1 MTLALRLPFFGAA
14 PAARPNRVVPELE
27 PWRAQLVLLGF
38 GALLLILA
46 ARAFHLQAFENDFLV
61 SEGAKRHVRTLVVPG
76 GRGAMLDRSGA
87 PLALSAPVE
96 SVWAVPAELLAARER
111 LPQLAKLLGLKPR
124 ELQKHLE
131 VRADKGFLYLK
142 RQMNPDEAARVL
154 ALDLPG
160 VFTQREYRRYYPAGE
175 AAAQLV
181 GLTDIDMNGQ
191 EGLELALESQLKGE
205 DGSRR
210 VIKDRVGRVVE
221 DLEQYRQP
229 QPGADVRLSIDLRL
243 QHLAYRELK
252 AAVIE
257 QKAVGGVV
265 VLLDP
270 HSGEVLALASHPSFN
285 PNRRE
290 AVEPAAMRQRAVTDL
305 FEPGSTIKPL
315 VVATGLDT
323 GLYRPSSV
331 IATEHGRWRVGR
343 LLVRDV
349 HDYGDVDMTTLLM
362 KSSNVGAAK
371 IGMQLGAQRL
381 WQAYK
386 RYGIGQPTG
395 SHFPGEVQGVLRPAK
410 EWGLI
415 ATATSSYGYGFSLNA
430 LQLARAYSALA
441 ADGLL
446 PDVTLVKRDA
456 QLPAERPRAVSVG
469 TARELRRMLETVIS
483 DKGTA
488 RRAAVE
494 GYRIAGKTGTVHKV
508 APGGGYLS
516 RSYQSLF
523 VGMVPAEQPR
533 LVAVIMI
540 DEPNAGQHYGG
551 AVAAPVFAKI
561 MQGALRALH
570 VPPELPLEH
579 VEQVTAAKQPA
590 EART

>member
-1 MTLALRLPFFGAA
+1 MSAALHLPFGRTTR
-14 PAARPNRVVPELE
+14 PAARPNQVVPEFE
-27 PWRAQLVLLGF
+27 PWRARLVLMGF
-38 GALLLILA
+38 ALLLLTLLV
-46 ARAFHLQAFENDFLV
+46 RALYLQTFDHDFLV
-61 SEGAKRHVRTLVVPG
+61 SEGAKRHIRTLTVPG
-76 GRGAMLDRSGA
+76 GRGAILDRNGA

-96 SVWAVPAELLAARER
+96 SVWAVPAELLGAPEQ
-111 LPQLAKLLGLKPR
+111 LPKLAKLLGLNPR
-124 ELQKHLE
+124 GLQKHLE
-131 VRADKGFLYLK
+131 ARADKSFLYLK
-142 RQMNPDEAARVL
+142 RQMNPGDAARVL
-154 ALDLPG
+154 ALGLPG

-191 EGLELALESQLKGE
+191 EGLELALEPQLKGE

-252 AAVIE
+252 SAVIE
-257 QKAVGGVV
+257 QRAVGGVV

-270 HSGEVLALASHPSFN
+270 HSGEVLALASDPSFN

-315 VVATGLDT
+315 VVGAGLET
-323 GLYRPSSV
+323 GLYRPSSM
-331 IATEHGRWRVGR
+331 IDTEHGRWRVGR
-343 LLVRDV
+343 LLVKDV
-349 HDYGDVDMTTLLM
+349 HDYGVVDITTLLM

-371 IGMQLGAQRL
+371 IGMQLGPQRL
-381 WQAYK
+381 WQAYR

-395 SHFPGEVQGVLRPAK
+395 SGFPGEVQGVLRPAK
-410 EWGLI
+410 QWGQL
-415 ATATSSYGYGFSLNA
+415 ATATSSYGYGFSMNA

-446 PDVTLVKRDA
+446 PAVSLVKRGE
-456 QLPAERPRAVSVG
+456 QVPVERPRALSAG
-469 TARELRRMLETVIS
+469 TARELRHMLETVIS
-483 DKGTA
+483 SKGTA

-508 APGGGYLS
+508 APGGGYLG

-523 VGMVPAEQPR
+523 VGMVPADRPR

-561 MQGALRALH
+561 MQGALRAMR
-570 VPPELPLEH
+570 VPPELPLST
-579 VEQVTAAKQPA
+579 VTAAKPLPP
-590 EART
+590 EARI

>member
-1 MTLALRLPFFGAA
+1 MSIALRLPFAGA
-14 PAARPNRVVPELE
+14 PRSAARPNQVVPEFE
-27 PWRAQLVLLGF
+27 PWRARLVLLGF
-38 GALLLILA
+38 ALLLLTLV
-46 ARAFHLQAFENDFLV
+46 ARAFYLQVFDHDFLI
-61 SEGAKRHVRTLVVPG
+61 SEGTKRHIRTLTVPG
-76 GRGAMLDRSGA
+76 GRGAILDRNGT

-96 SVWAVPAELLAARER
+96 SVWAVPAELLGAREQ
-111 LPQLAKLLGLKPR
+111 LPKLAKLLGLNPR
-124 ELQKHLE
+124 ELKKHLE
-131 VRADKGFLYLK
+131 ARADKGFLYLK
-142 RQMNPDEAARVL
+142 RQMNPGDAARVL
-154 ALDLPG
+154 ALGLPG

-191 EGLELALESQLKGE
+191 EGLELALEAQLRGE

-252 AAVIE
+252 SAVIE
-257 QKAVGGVV
+257 QRAEGGVV

-270 HSGEVLALASHPSFN
+270 HNGEVLALASDPSFN

-315 VVATGLDT
+315 VVGAGIEA

-331 IATEHGRWRVGR
+331 ISTEHGRWRVGR
-343 LLVRDV
+343 LLVKDV
-349 HDYGDVDMTTLLM
+349 HDYGDVDLTTLLM

-381 WQAYK
+381 WQAY
-386 RYGIGQPTG
+386 RGYGIGQPTG
-395 SHFPGEVQGVLRPAK
+395 SDFPGEVQGVLRPAK
-410 EWGLI
+410 QWGQI

-446 PDVTLVKRDA
+446 PAVTLVKRDG
-456 QLPAERPRAVSVG
+456 QVLAERPRALSVS

-483 DKGTA
+483 PKGTA

-508 APGGGYLS
+508 APGGGYLG

-523 VGMVPAEQPR
+523 VGMVPAERPR

-561 MQGALRALH
+561 MQRALRAMR
-570 VPPELPLEH
+570 VPPEMP
-579 VEQVTAAKQPA
+579 VSTVTAAKPLPP
-590 EART
+590 EARI